1 MTTHGNL
8 LREVENL
15 ARSAAEPKGLMQ
27 RISDHIHAA
36 MSRYNSISF
45 RLVDEA
51 EPGMLILGPYTGSFN
66 PLERISFGQ
75 GLCGAAASE
84 ERTIVVDD
92 VTKDGRYLTASSI
105 VKSEI
110 VVPLF
115 VGGKLFGEMDIQSY
129 FVNTFK
135 APEDRQFIESCAGIV
150 AKYVEA
156 HRKKS

>member
-1 MTTHGNL
+1 
-8 LREVENL
+8 
-15 ARSAAEPKGLMQ
+15 
-27 RISDHIHAA
+27 

-45 RLVDEA
+45 RLLDEA

-66 PLERISFGQ
+66 PLDRISFGQ

-135 APEDRQFIESCAGIV
+135 APEDRQFVEACAGVV

-156 HRKKS
+156 HRKKG